1 MLVVGKVGL
10 RRCIDDSNTWVGVFP
25 ENDKQRGQAPPFR
38 PVIVLR
44 FDTTR
49 ERRQPNKDTDLDVG
63 MRKNLTRTHGL
74 GACSVSASG
83 VASTLSTG
91 RLLPSIA
98 CT

>member
-1 MLVVGKVGL
+1 MGL

-63 MRKNLTRTHGL
+63 MRKNLTRTPL
-74 GACSVSASG
+74 SVPVCVIVSRVILFVLSFAPAS
-83 VASTLSTG
+83 L
-91 RLLPSIA
+91 
-98 CT
+98 